1 MAALIGLGGYAFS
14 GKDTVADL
22 LVRNHGWAKLYMSQA
37 LEQALLALNPIIYHT
52 PAQNGR
58 GGFVEPA
65 HYTRYQ
71 ELHAEV
77 GYDESKKNFEVR
89 ALLQRLGT
97 EVGRNIIGPNV
108 WVDIVFGEAQRL
120 LDSGINVAVCGIR
133 FVNEL
138 LAVQAIGG
146 TSVWVDRGLK
156 PVNEHVS
163 DNTLKADDFDT
174 MLWNRGT
181 LADLEAAVNHFTRA
195 VTDA

>member
-1 MAALIGLGGYAFS
+1 MATLIGLGGYAFS

-77 GYDESKKNFEVR
+77 GYDDSKKLPEVR

-108 WVDIVFGEAQRL
+108 WVDIVFGEARRL
-120 LDSGINVAVCGIR
+120 VASGINVAVTGIR
-133 FVNEL
+133 FRNEL
-138 LAVQAIGG
+138 EAVHASGGDAI
-146 TSVWVDRGLK
+146 WVDRGLA
-156 PVNEHVS
+156 PVNAHTS
-163 DNTLKADDFDT
+163 DNTLGSVDFDAA
-174 MLWNRGT
+174 LLNLGT
-181 LADLEAAVNHFTRA
+181 LDDLAMKVAGFEAAVTNA
-195 VTDA
+195 